1 LIARRPGVRV
11 DLYAPPA
18 APVGWIDGGHRAG
31 PIHVD
36 EQRED
41 TSLKTTLTRPWSGLG
56 VSAVAALTAAL
67 IISAGCD
74 STSFV
79 PPPPPQSNTAR
90 DSGFPAASAGP
101 RNAATSPVTAAGK
114 PEGKRAGGGARVVE
128 LILARPAD
136 SDREYL
142 ALALRRDLGR
152 VRTIFRVTKPESGA
166 AFSPG
171 EQADAIRTAVGRGVA
186 GLVVE
191 PSEEPAVVDALYDA
205 VGRGVAVLLLDRPV
219 PARGGKT
226 IPRVEFTGFA
236 EVGRQI
242 VEDLLEADRSLKR
255 TDPGRAVILHHRSD
269 DPYIDRSLDSLLGPC
284 KASGKPMEVVNFEG
298 MTENA
303 TEALWTLLKADPKLD
318 IVLADD
324 TFGVLAAYHLLAEQ
338 TQAGR
343 REFLLGG
350 YTPYDT
356 RTPEM
361 LERAKAFGDRSVETY
376 ALKTTQAI
384 VNLLDGRPAGDVI
397 EVPVKFHR
405 RSKIFVPRTEGTAA
419 PSSAQGDP
427 TDHP

>member
-1 LIARRPGVRV
+1 M
-11 DLYAPPA
+11 A
-18 APVGWIDGGHRAG
+18 AAM
-31 PIHVD
+31 
-36 EQRED
+36 
-41 TSLKTTLTRPWSGLG
+41 
-56 VSAVAALTAAL
+56 
-67 IISAGCD
+67 ISAGCG

-79 PPPPPQSNTAR
+79 PPPPPQSGTPR
-90 DSGFPAASAGP
+90 DAGFSATSVGP
-101 RNAATSPVTAAGK
+101 RSAATSPVPTVAK
-114 PEGKRAGGGARVVE
+114 PEGKHTGGGARVVE
-128 LILARPAD
+128 LILARPPD

-152 VRTIFRVTKPESGA
+152 VRTIFRLTKPDSGA
-166 AFSPG
+166 AFSPR
-171 EQADAIRTAVGRGVA
+171 EQADAIRAAVGRGVA

-219 PARGGKT
+219 PPRGGKT

-236 EVGRQI
+236 DVGRQI

-255 TDPGRAVILHHRSD
+255 TDPGRIVILHHRSD

-284 KASGKPMEVVNFEG
+284 KASGKALEVIAFEG
-298 MTENA
+298 TSENA
-303 TEALWTLLKADPKLD
+303 TEALRKLLKADPKLD

-324 TFGVLAAYHLLAEQ
+324 TFGVLAAYSLLADQ

-376 ALKTTQAI
+376 AMKTTQAI
-384 VNLLDGRPAGDVI
+384 VKLLDGKPAGDVV

-405 RSKIFVPRTEGTAA
+405 RSKIFVPRAEGTAA
-419 PSSAQGDP
+419 PSNTQGAP
-427 TDHP
+427 TDRP